1 MVGKEMNIKIKGI
14 TAVFA
19 AVAALFC
26 LTLIIVLRTNT
37 ATITILQ
44 TSDIHGMLYPYDYE
58 KDTPAVYGMAQVAS
72 VVKQQRMRDP
82 KLLLIDT
89 GDTSRGNGAER
100 LRGLEIHPVTQ
111 ALNYLEYDIWT
122 IGNHEFNFEF
132 SCLEKQI
139 TDFSGEVLAGNIYT
153 ESGEPFLSAYKIFKI
168 RGVRVAV
175 FGLTAS
181 RVPLWEKSSPEHYN
195 NMTFTEPVDEVGK
208 ILEKIGDSADIVV
221 GNIHY
226 GLQSKYGSVG
236 VGEIAEKY
244 GEKIDAL
251 LIGHDH
257 DSVCRKINGVIVLEP
272 SCNGRFVSRVQFT
285 LSKTESGW
293 EVNTPLTEYE
303 LINTAYYSPDYKYMR
318 EFSWIHEELIND

>member
-1 MVGKEMNIKIKGI
+1 MKRKIKGI
-14 TAVFA
+14 TAAFA
-19 AVAALFC
+19 AAAALLC
-26 LTLIIVLRTNT
+26 LILIIILHTHT
-37 ATITILQ
+37 ATVTILQ

-58 KDTPAVYGMAQVAS
+58 KDTTAVYGMAQVAS
-72 VVKQQRMRDP
+72 VVKQQRMRDS

-89 GDTSRGNGAER
+89 GDISRGNCVEQ

-139 TDFSGEVLAGNIYT
+139 ADFNGEVLAGNIYT
-153 ESGEPFLSAYKIFKI
+153 ESGEQFLSAYKIFKI

-175 FGLTAS
+175 FGLIAS
-181 RVPLWEKSSPEHYN
+181 RVPLWEKSAPAHYD
-195 NMTFTEPVDEVGK
+195 NMTFTEPIDEVGK
-208 ILEKIGDSADIVV
+208 ILAEIGDSADIIV

-244 GEKIDAL
+244 GDKIDAL
-251 LIGHDH
+251 FIGHDH
-257 DSVCRKINGVIVLEP
+257 DSVCKKINGVIVLEP
-272 SCNGRFVSRVQFT
+272 ACKGKFVSRVQFT
-285 LSKTESGW
+285 LSKTDSGW
-293 EVNTPLTEYE
+293 QTDKALTEYE
-303 LINTAYYSPDYKYMR
+303 LINTAYYSPDYEYMR
-318 EFSWIHEELIND
+318 EFSWIHEKLISN

>member
-1 MVGKEMNIKIKGI
+1 MNRKIKVI
-14 TAVFA
+14 TAVLAAA
-19 AVAALFC
+19 AVLFC
-26 LTLIIVLRTNT
+26 LTLIIILRTNT

-72 VVKQQRMRDP
+72 VVKQQRTRDS

-89 GDTSRGNGAER
+89 GDTSRGNEIER
-100 LRGLEIHPVTQ
+100 LRGLGIHPVTQ
-111 ALNYLEYDIWT
+111 VMNYLDYDIWT
-122 IGNHEFNFEF
+122 VGNHEFNFEF
-132 SCLEKQI
+132 SCLERQI
-139 TDFSGEVLAGNIYT
+139 SDFNGEVLAGNIYT
-153 ESGEPFLSAYKIFKI
+153 ESGERFLAAYKIFKI

-181 RVPLWEKSSPEHYN
+181 RVPLWEKSAPEHYN
-195 NMTFTEPVDEVGK
+195 NMTFTEPIDEVGK
-208 ILEKIGDSADIVV
+208 ILDEIGSGADIIV

-244 GEKIDAL
+244 GDKIDAL

-272 SCNGRFVSRVQFT
+272 ACKGRFVSRLQFT
-285 LSKTESGW
+285 LSKTKRGW
-293 EVNTPLTEYE
+293 QLNEALTEYE

-318 EFSWIHEELIND
+318 EFSWINEELGGNN